1 MLRTPVFHC
10 RGPGCLVPCWGLRS
24 YKPQVLWHSP
34 HPSKTKAVMDK
45 YDVYWGFPGDA
56 VVKNPPAS
64 AGDTGSTL
72 GWEDP
77 LEKGNEAPGS
87 AELTLPA
94 SSECLRGASVR
105 SVSALSFL
113 SLPFL

>member
-77 LEKGNEAPGS
+77 LEKGNDNS
-87 AELTLPA
+87 LQY
-94 SSECLRGASVR
+94 SCLENSMDGEPVGYSPWGLRVGHDR
-105 SVSALSFL
+105 D
-113 SLPFL
+113 